1 MVKWIRVVLK
11 SLSASYK
18 IHFPGRLLQCHFRP
32 LNTGCLKSKGWS
44 CKTQPSSK
52 RTMNGFLLA
61 GKNSERR
68 KTESELAAANYRAV
82 SADCRVPESRYA
94 MSDSDLV
101 MTNSPPLHQIAS
113 QRNIITIITAGESW
127 KHRTARRYICSQT
140 HLGPSLGT
148 WAGLTSVIL
157 FWKDVNVLRMFP
169 IPIASKIDISGIRKR
184 FNFWRK
190 VIKSGSRWWRWKS
203 CPVCP
208 NFLIDLQIFANCRT
222 LTCRLQRV

>member
-1 MVKWIRVVLK
+1 
-11 SLSASYK
+11 
-18 IHFPGRLLQCHFRP
+18 
-32 LNTGCLKSKGWS
+32 
-44 CKTQPSSK
+44 
-52 RTMNGFLLA
+52 MNVFLLA
-61 GKNSERR
+61 GEKLRETKNWVGTGRSQLPGR
-68 KTESELAAANYRAV
+68 V
-82 SADCRVPESRYA
+82 CRLQSSRIQIC
-94 MSDSDLV
+94 DVRLRLV

-140 HLGPSLGT
+140 HLGPSLAT
-148 WAGLTSVIL
+148 WASLTSVIL
-157 FWKDVNVLRMFP
+157 FWKDVNVLWMFP

-190 VIKSGSRWWRWKS
+190 VIKSGRRWWRWKS